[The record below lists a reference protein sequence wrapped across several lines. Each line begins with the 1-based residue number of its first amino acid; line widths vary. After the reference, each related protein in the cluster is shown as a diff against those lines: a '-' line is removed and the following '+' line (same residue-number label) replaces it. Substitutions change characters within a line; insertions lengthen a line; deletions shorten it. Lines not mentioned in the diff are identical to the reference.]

1 MIPGLKPKKG
11 YKFGKYEIRKHMLY
25 KGYVFLLSVHEGS
38 AYWSAHKFDG
48 DFSAPLEQLA
58 RILHAAHDTQVD
70 GLILEAEQKEAREY
84 VELTVD
90 DQTKLLKP

>member
-25 KGYVFLLSVHEGS
+25 KEYVFLLTVYGGCG
-38 AYWSAHKFDG
+38 YWSAHKFDG

-58 RILHAAHDTQVD
+58 RILYAAHDTQVD

-84 VELTVD
+84 MELTVE
-90 DQTKLLKP
+90 DQTKLLEP